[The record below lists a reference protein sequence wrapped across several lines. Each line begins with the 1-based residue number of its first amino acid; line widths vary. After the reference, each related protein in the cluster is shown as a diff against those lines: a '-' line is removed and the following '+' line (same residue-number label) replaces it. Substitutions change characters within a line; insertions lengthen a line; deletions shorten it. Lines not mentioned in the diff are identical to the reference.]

1 MVIGPVAGVGLPA
14 RIGRHDVL
22 GFIATGGMAELFLG
36 RDPQTGRIVVI
47 KRILPHLARQGS
59 FVAMFID
66 EARIGSMI
74 KHPNLVEI
82 FELGQVGAD
91 LFLVMEYLAG
101 ENLAGVIRRL
111 VARNEQMAY
120 ALAAHVVAE
129 ACVGLHAAHTLAD
142 ESGKPLE
149 VVHRDVS
156 PSNIFVTY
164 SGVVKVL
171 DFGIATA
178 AHRLT
183 QTATGQLKGK
193 VMYMSP
199 EQCRGEPLDR
209 RSDIFSLGVVLYEL
223 SMQRRLFKRPNELMV
238 LKAVCDEPVPRP
250 SRERHDYPRALEAI
264 CMRALAR
271 RKEDRYESAW
281 QMHDELRLA
290 QAQLGGL
297 RNWNAVLEADITRLF
312 AERAVEKQQIL
323 RHVRAGTDFGSLP
336 AAEADESIDV
346 PQVSQLSESAARAE
360 SSQPTHSNIVTTK
373 PRWWIPVTLLFLG
386 AAGYAAWWWWQDL
399 QADEAAIAAAVPA
412 SPSPSAA
419 SPANAAAP
427 TVTPA
432 PSPEPAPTPA
442 PTGTVDGAPLP
453 TDIVLA
459 IETDPAGATV
469 LFDGKVMGTS
479 PVDLKFPRRTS
490 KLHVEIRHLGYEP
503 LVRDLVPDKDQRV
516 VVALAKETKKSVPT
530 KKPKPKPE
538 EPGFRKFE

>member
-1 MVIGPVAGVGLPA
+1 
-14 RIGRHDVL
+14 
-22 GFIATGGMAELFLG
+22 
-36 RDPQTGRIVVI
+36 
-47 KRILPHLARQGS
+47 
-59 FVAMFID
+59 
-66 EARIGSMI
+66 
-74 KHPNLVEI
+74 
-82 FELGQVGAD
+82 
-91 LFLVMEYLAG
+91 MEYLAG

-164 SGVVKVL
+164 SGIVKVL

-250 SRERHDYPRALEAI
+250 SRERHDYPRTLEAI

-281 QMHDELRLA
+281 QMHDELRVA

-297 RNWNAVLEADITRLF
+297 RNWNAVLEAEITRLF

-346 PQVSQLSESAARAE
+346 PQVSLLSESAERAE
-360 SSQPTHSNIVTTK
+360 SSQPTRSNVVTAK
-373 PRWWIPVTLLFLG
+373 SRWWIPVTLLFLG

-399 QADEAAIAAAVPA
+399 QADEATIAAAVPE

-419 SPANAAAP
+419 PAAQAAP
-427 TVTPA
+427 PTITPA
-432 PSPEPAPTPA
+432 PAEPAPTPA
-442 PTGTVDGAPLP
+442 PATVDTAPP
-453 TDIVLA
+453 AADILLA

-469 LFDGKVMGTS
+469 LFDGKVIGTS
-479 PVDLKFPRRTS
+479 PVDIKFPRRTG
-490 KLHVEIRHLGYEP
+490 KLHVEFRHPGYEP

-516 VVALAKETKKSVPT
+516 VVALAKETKKSART
-530 KKPKPKPE
+530 KKKPE

>member
-1 MVIGPVAGVGLPA
+1 MATGPARGVGLPA

-36 RDPQTGRIVVI
+36 RDPQTGRVVVI

-82 FELGQVGAD
+82 HELGQVGAD

-101 ENLAGVIRRL
+101 ENLAGLIRRL
-111 VARNEQMAY
+111 VARNQRLAY
-120 ALAAHVVAE
+120 TLAIHLVAE
-129 ACVGLHAAHTLAD
+129 ACLGLHAAHTLAD
-142 ESGKPLE
+142 DAGKPLH

-156 PSNIFVTY
+156 PQNLFITY
-164 SGVVKVL
+164 TGELKVL

-199 EQCRGEPLDR
+199 EQCRGEQLDR

-223 SMQRRLFKRPNELMV
+223 SMQRRLFKRSNELMV

-250 SRERHDYPRALEAI
+250 SRERREYPPALEAI

-271 RKEDRYESAW
+271 HKEDRYESAW
-281 QMHDELRLA
+281 QMHDELRVV
-290 QAQLGGL
+290 QAQLGGQ
-297 RNWNAVLEADITRLF
+297 RNWHAILEAEITRLF
-312 AERAVEKQQIL
+312 DERVREKQQIM

-346 PQVSQLSESAARAE
+346 PQVSQLSASAPVSTR
-360 SSQPTHSNIVTTK
+360 PTHSEVAPRK
-373 PRWWIPVTLLFLG
+373 RRWWIPVTLILLA
-386 AAGYAAWWWWQDL
+386 AAGGVGWWWWQQL
-399 QADEAAIAAAVPA
+399 QADEAAIAAIAPN
-412 SPSPSAA
+412 PPT
-419 SPANAAAP
+419 AP
-427 TVTPA
+427 TQDPA
-432 PSPEPAPTPA
+432 PAPTPA
-442 PTGTVDGAPLP
+442 PTPAPAAP
-453 TDIVLA
+453 VADTPPADIVLA
-459 IETDPAGATV
+459 VETDPAGAMV
-469 LFDGKVMGTS
+469 LLDGKVIGTS
-479 PVDLKFPRRTS
+479 PLDLKLPRKTG
-490 KLHVEIRHLGYEP
+490 KVHVEIRHAGYET

-516 VVALAKETKKSVPT
+516 VVALAREAKKSAPV
-530 KKPKPKPE
+530 KKPKPKPD
-538 EPGFRKFE
+538 EPTFKKFD

>member
-1 MVIGPVAGVGLPA
+1 MATGPARGVGLPA

-82 FELGQVGAD
+82 YELGQVGTD
-91 LFLVMEYLAG
+91 LFLVMEYLGG

-111 VARNEQMAY
+111 VARNEQMQY

-129 ACVGLHAAHTLAD
+129 ACVGLHAAHTLCDD
-142 ESGKPLE
+142 ETGKPLE

-164 SGVVKVL
+164 NGIVKVL
-171 DFGIATA
+171 DFGIASA
-178 AHRLT
+178 ANRLT

-199 EQCRGEPLDR
+199 EQCRGEQLDR

-223 SMQRRLFKRPNELMV
+223 SMQRRLFKRSNELMV

-250 SRERHDYPRALEAI
+250 SRERRDYPPALEAI
-264 CMRALAR
+264 CMRALSR
-271 RKEDRYESAW
+271 HKEDRYESAW
-281 QMHDELRLA
+281 QMHDELRFV
-290 QAQLGGL
+290 QAQLGGQ
-297 RNWNAVLEADITRLF
+297 RNWHAILEAEITRLF
-312 AERAVEKQQIL
+312 QERVVEKQQIM

-336 AAEADESIDV
+336 AAEVDESIDV
-346 PQVSQLSESAARAE
+346 PQVSQLSASRPLSNEPTRSDVVARK
-360 SSQPTHSNIVTTK
+360 S
-373 PRWWIPVTLLFLG
+373 RWWIPVLLLLLLAGGGG
-386 AAGYAAWWWWQDL
+386 AGWWWWQQL
-399 QADEAAIAAAVPA
+399 QEDEAAIAAIAPT
-412 SPSPSAA
+412 PSP
-419 SPANAAAP
+419 AP
-427 TVTPA
+427 TQDRA
-432 PSPEPAPTPA
+432 PAPTPSPA
-442 PTGTVDGAPLP
+442 PAPPPAVEIPSPP
-453 TDIVLA
+453 TDVVLA
-459 IETDPAGATV
+459 VETDPAGATV
-469 LFDGKVMGTS
+469 LLDGKVIGTS
-479 PVDLKFPRRTS
+479 PLDLKLPRGTG
-490 KLHVEIRHLGYEP
+490 KVHVEIRHANYET

-516 VVALAKETKKSVPT
+516 VVALAKEVKKSAPV

-538 EPGFRKFE
+538 EFKKFD